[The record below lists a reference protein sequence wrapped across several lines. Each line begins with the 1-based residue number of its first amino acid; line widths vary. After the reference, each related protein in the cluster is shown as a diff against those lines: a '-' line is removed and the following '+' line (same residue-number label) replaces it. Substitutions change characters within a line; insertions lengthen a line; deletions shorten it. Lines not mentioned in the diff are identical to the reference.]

1 MLTLKQLMPID
12 VKLDKAQVSNTIQ
25 SGRYLRYILGNLG
38 KKVMT

>member
-1 MLTLKQLMPID
+1 MPID

-38 KKVMT
+38 KKSNDIPCYCFS